1 MEGPCE
7 RAFRT
12 EPRLDTLPMSL
23 DTLAAAH
30 GGLEDFR
37 ISAPPEVMAMLKRLQ
52 DGNVLLNLNG
62 SDGAVYTTTLWS
74 VDPAR
79 GLISFSAEAES
90 NQVQSLVESADAVA
104 VAYLD
109 SIKLQ
114 FDAIGLVVVHNGRN
128 AVLNCAMPR
137 ELFRF
142 QRRSGFRVRPLL
154 RSTPTVRVRHPAI
167 HEMSLALRVLDV
179 SIGGCALFLP
189 DDVPPLQP
197 GVVLN
202 GVQMDL
208 DVDTRVGVSL
218 RLQHVTSLNPESR
231 GVRLGCEIVNPSHDV
246 SRALQRYIDQTQKRQ
261 RMLGG

>member
-1 MEGPCE
+1 MP
-7 RAFRT
+7 
-12 EPRLDTLPMSL
+12 LDALS
-23 DTLAAAH
+23 AAH
-30 GGLEDFR
+30 GGLDDFR
-37 ISAPPEVMAMLKRLQ
+37 ISAVPEVLAMLKRLQ
-52 DGNVLLNLNG
+52 DGNVIVHLNG
-62 SDGAVYTTTLWS
+62 SDGATYTTTLWS
-74 VDPAR
+74 MDALR
-79 GLISFSAEAES
+79 GVISFSAEAES

-154 RSTPTVRVRHPAI
+154 RSTPMARMRHPAI
-167 HEMSLALRVLDV
+167 HEMPLALRVLDV

-189 DDVPPLQP
+189 DDVPPLPP

-208 DVDTRVGVSL
+208 DVDTRIHVAL
-218 RLQHVTSLNPESR
+218 RLQHVTSINPDSR
-231 GVRLGCEIVNPSHDV
+231 GVRLGCEIVNPASDV
-246 SRALQRYIDQTQKRQ
+246 TRALQRYIDQTQKRQ
-261 RMLGG
+261 RLLNG